1 MSPNPLR
8 ACHPTLC
15 MIRDVIMRDEGQ
27 CAFFKGDY
35 NFPMSP
41 RLHGL
46 RESRCLHFVQKSG
59 VQIAFAF
66 KCACL
71 LTCILVESAT
81 CALGQ
86 STAVPEL
93 KSLYESHQWFSL
105 RDASKRAPLPAF
117 YRGAV
122 DAVFNDVPSARKH
135 LEAVLGGI
143 RGIRDLAL
151 VDSAL
156 ARPRNL
162 LVDGKP
168 HAAALAACNR
178 YGLRFSSRILI
189 R

>member
-1 MSPNPLR
+1 
-8 ACHPTLC
+8 

-93 KSLYESHQWFSL
+93 KSLYPSCAEN
-105 RDASKRAPLPAF
+105 PAVQGGDVE
-117 YRGAV
+117 RGERSWPKLNSV
-122 DAVFNDVPSARKH
+122 S
-135 LEAVLGGI
+135 
-143 RGIRDLAL
+143 
-151 VDSAL
+151 
-156 ARPRNL
+156 
-162 LVDGKP
+162 
-168 HAAALAACNR
+168 AAARCT
-178 YGLRFSSRILI
+178 GG
-189 R
+189 